1 MVMEVIPDF
10 INYFS
15 FSNLQNL
22 LIKSL
27 KILLTYIG
35 PFIILLY
42 SVNNNNKNGLEKK
55 QKWFFLHRRKTT
67 KMIFFSKAVTK
78 WLYS

>member
-35 PFIILLY
+35 PFIIWLY
-42 SVNNNNKNGLEKK
+42 PVNNNNKNGLKKNKNDFFCTEEKQ
-55 QKWFFLHRRKTT
+55 QKWFFFPKQ
-67 KMIFFSKAVTK
+67 
-78 WLYS
+78 

>member
-1 MVMEVIPDF
+1 MEVIPDF

-35 PFIILLY
+35 PFMILLY
-42 SVNNNNKNGLEKK
+42 PVNNNNKNGLEKNKNDFFCTEEK
-55 QKWFFLHRRKTT
+55 QQK
-67 KMIFFSKAVTK
+67 
-78 WLYS
+78 

>member
-42 SVNNNNKNGLEKK
+42 PVNNNNKNGLEKYK
-55 QKWFFLHRRKTT
+55 NDFFCTKEKQQKW
-67 KMIFFSKAVTK
+67 FFSKAVTK

>member
-42 SVNNNNKNGLEKK
+42 PVNNNNKNGLEKK

-67 KMIFFSKAVTK
+67 KMIFFPKQ
-78 WLYS
+78 